1 MSNNKGF
8 MTIATSVGVYLGL
21 LKIFNHML
29 FLSVIKVSAFISLS
43 LLILQIIIS
52 YIQNYKNDD
61 SPNGVNMFNK

>member
-8 MTIATSVGVYLGL
+8 MTIATSIGVYLGL

-29 FLSVIKVSAFISLS
+29 FLSMIKVSVFISLS

-52 YIQNYKNDD
+52 SIQNYKKND
-61 SPNGVNMFNK
+61 SPKGINMFSK